1 MTVTL
6 DTKLKI
12 ASWDEKSIHEFDD
25 GSKLTRADVT
35 LSDGADGLESGSF
48 HSVMYYRPDGTSTYT
63 TVMRLTGT
71 LDGRSGGVVL
81 IGDGTYDGAT
91 AMGRLQIIDGSAT
104 DELIGI
110 AGHAESDSTHA
121 EYPFMPISLTY
132 DLT

>member
-71 LDGRSGGVVL
+71 LDGRSGSVVL
-81 IGDGTYDGAT
+81 IGNGTYDGAT
-91 AMGRLQIIDGSAT
+91 AMGRLQIVDGSST

-132 DLT
+132 GFA